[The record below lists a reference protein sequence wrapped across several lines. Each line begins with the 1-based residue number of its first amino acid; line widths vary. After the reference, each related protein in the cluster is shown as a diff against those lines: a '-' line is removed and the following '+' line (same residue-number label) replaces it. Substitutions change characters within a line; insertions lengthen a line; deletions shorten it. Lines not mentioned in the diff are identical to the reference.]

1 MTSLDPTAQ
10 PEAALRITA
19 TDASTVFTGAANVH
33 RFDAPSSREI
43 ATYVRS
49 VLGPCPDGARVHVAA
64 DAGRLREIAYALAD
78 YDIVFTG
85 EELPAMA
92 PPDAPADQP
101 ADPPADPPTD
111 TWAAVAPDEPERD
124 LSGWIVLA
132 VALVVAA
139 FCAVVVFTTVF
150 RPVLGLAQRQGPED
164 QVVHQEVESGQEV
177 PAAGET
183 EPSISNESV
192 ATVTLERDG
201 LSVELPA
208 GFALEADGEMWRAVG
223 ADPNFRMQIAVEHL
237 YRLPAQTMAEQL
249 LADIEADPEVEL
261 VETDGH
267 AVTYL
272 ERAKDGS
279 QSLWKTWPVGGTQLF
294 VGCHTRFEP
303 TTVQRATCRMAM
315 ESAQFTGPGEGAAM
329 ES

>member
-1 MTSLDPTAQ
+1 MTSLDPATE
-10 PEAALRITA
+10 PALRITA
-19 TDASTVFTGAANVH
+19 TDASTVFTGAAHVH

-43 ATYVRS
+43 AASVRN
-49 VLGPCPDGARVHVAA
+49 VLGPHPDGARVHVAA
-64 DAGRLREIAYALAD
+64 DAVRLREIAYALAD
-78 YDIVFTG
+78 YDIVFTA
-85 EELPAMA
+85 EELPT
-92 PPDAPADQP
+92 DPAADP
-101 ADPPADPPTD
+101 AVDPPADPATD
-111 TWAAVAPDEPERD
+111 AWEAVAPIEAERD

-132 VALVVAA
+132 VALVVSVACAA
-139 FCAVVVFTTVF
+139 VVFTTVV
-150 RPVLGLAQRQGPED
+150 RPVLGIAGRSDES
-164 QVVHQEVESGQEV
+164 HEVEP
-177 PAAGET
+177 PAAEVAVESSLST
-183 EPSISNESV
+183 ESSISNESP

-223 ADPNFRMQIAVEHL
+223 ADPNFRLQIAVEHL
-237 YRLPAQTMAEQL
+237 YQLPAQTMAEQL

-261 VETDGH
+261 VDTDGH

-315 ESAQFTGPGEGAAM
+315 ESAQFTGLGEGAGM